1 MIPLLPTLE
10 VLKLRSHGME
20 CTALGTDI
28 EHVIDDGRPVSRPPT
43 PDPLPTSFATGATAA
58 AVTAAATTADD
69 SPGLLRAATL
79 PAGVALCHASV
90 PAGVA
95 LVVPRPLPLPRPLPR
110 PLSRPLPRPALTPA
124 PAAGG
129 GRTSAEAA
137 ASAAA
142 AAAVRVMLETA
153 SGVPETLYTSL
164 SALVRVCWAQ
174 VGPGRVTGYPYRYCH
189 LQYRYCHLVVILRI
203 DTVMFSIL
211 SS

>member
-95 LVVPRPLPLPRPLPR
+95 LVVPL
-110 PLSRPLPRPALTPA
+110 PA
-124 PAAGG
+124 PTRAAVGG

-142 AAAVRVMLETA
+142 AAVRVTLETA
-153 SGVPETLYTSL
+153 SGVPETMYTSL
-164 SALVRVCWAQ
+164 SALVRACWAQ